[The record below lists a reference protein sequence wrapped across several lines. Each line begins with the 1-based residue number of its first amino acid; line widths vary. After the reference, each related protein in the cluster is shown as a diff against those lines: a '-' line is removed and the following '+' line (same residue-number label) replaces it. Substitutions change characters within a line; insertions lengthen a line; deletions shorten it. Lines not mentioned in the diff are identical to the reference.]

1 MKKECEANEIE
12 VGKIYKFSLK
22 NIPLYFAKIEDAGG
36 CWSKIIVT
44 ELCESIYKKT
54 ILLDKDLISKPH
66 NMSTRKLISF

>member
-44 ELCESIYKKT
+44 ELCESIYKKNYFVGQRFDIKT
-54 ILLDKDLISKPH
+54 AQYEYEEI
-66 NMSTRKLISF
+66 N